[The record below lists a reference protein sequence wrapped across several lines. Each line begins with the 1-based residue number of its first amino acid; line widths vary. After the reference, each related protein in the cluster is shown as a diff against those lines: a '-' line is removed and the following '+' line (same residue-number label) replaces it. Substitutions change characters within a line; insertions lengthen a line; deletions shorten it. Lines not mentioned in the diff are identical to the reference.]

1 MVKVEAEE
9 YSIQFDEDAA
19 RVTFRGSMRLQGPR
33 EYEEMKGL
41 LRRALALALPALE
54 LDFTAL
60 KFLNSSGLGTIG
72 QFIIDARRA
81 GTTHIVLHGS
91 AANSWQNRSLG
102 TLRRIWADV
111 DLHLDPLGTPE
122 TRAPAPAAPPTPPPA
137 AAEPT
142 RADLTEADPSVAE
155 PSDAPPTPSS
165 RPPARADSIFGHLAM
180 YQTRFEDHP
189 FFVRLREHPPSDWVA
204 GFLPFVAFW
213 VKAFQDLLGIVEDRV
228 SDPEMRAIASHIRR
242 GDRGHD
248 EWFVRDMTLVGNLV
262 PTYQEVFGPAHKNT
276 RLASYTL
283 VSEALQAKD
292 ERHLIVLLLS
302 LEAASY
308 VFFTKLAEY
317 LEHADFQ
324 FELQYFGRRHLD
336 AELEHGIVDAKMD
349 DQVELGFESK
359 PELRTEALNLIERV
373 FAAFDS
379 MFTGFVLRPAA

>member
-81 GTTHIVLHGS
+81 GKTHILLHGS

-111 DLHLDPLGTPE
+111 DLHLDPVGTPE
-122 TRAPAPAAPPTPPPA
+122 ALATAPPPTPPPA
-137 AAEPT
+137 PAEPT

-155 PSDAPPTPSS
+155 PAEAPAPSS

-228 SDPEMRAIASHIRR
+228 SDPEMRAIASHIRQ

-283 VSEALQAKD
+283 VSEALHAKD

-336 AELEHGIVDAKMD
+336 AELEHGIVDAEMD

-379 MFTGFVLRPAA
+379 MFTGFVVRPAA